1 MNDFKRKD
9 YGSGSNYGLRRDGGP
24 VENLSYGHTDNYLT
38 GRNGLQSMSL
48 DNRRNKKT
56 RFDFILPALVFLLSL
71 FGLLIIY
78 SATRYSM
85 PNNVTDPMFY
95 LKKQGFFLI
104 AAAVVFILI
113 QFTNYRFITK
123 LWWALLIIIIALLT
137 GVLLFGYVVNGSKS
151 WIDLKFTSIQPSEF
165 SKVLMVLVNAAILSK
180 WPREKTNSVG
190 FKKVALS
197 LLVAVLCMVLVML
210 EPDYGT
216 ALIFF
221 LTFMG
226 MLFLSGANL
235 FYFFGILIVTVGG
248 FFTAIK
254 IGLIKQYQ
262 LDRILVFMKPDIE
275 KQGIGYNLF
284 QSKLAIG
291 SGGIWGKGLFLG
303 KQTNLNY
310 VPEHHTDFIFSVIGE
325 ELGFFGAVAVII
337 IIALIIWRCFYIAAN
352 ARNSLGSLIASGV
365 GFIILSQSVIN
376 IGMTIGIMPVIGI
389 PLPFLSNG
397 GSNLLA
403 IFIGV
408 AFVENV
414 YFKRELRK
422 DYEIAY
428 DEFD

>member
-1 MNDFKRKD
+1 MDDYKIKD
-9 YGSGSNYGLRRDGGP
+9 YKSGNYYSPGSVSRP
-24 VENLSYGHTDNYLT
+24 AENKSYGHKNNIFGSRDS
-38 GRNGLQSMSL
+38 LQQMSL
-48 DNRRNKKT
+48 DDRRNKRT
-56 RFDFILPALVFLLSL
+56 RFDFILPALVILLSL

-78 SATRYSM
+78 SATKYSM

-95 LKKQGFFLI
+95 LKKQGYALI
-104 AAAVVFILI
+104 AGVVVFILV
-113 QFTNYRFITK
+113 QFINYRLVAK
-123 LWWALLIIIIALLT
+123 LWWALLILIIALIT
-137 GVLLFGYVVNGSKS
+137 VVLLFGYEVHGSKS
-151 WIDLKFTSIQPSEF
+151 WLDLGFTSIQPSEF
-165 SKVLMVLVNAAILSK
+165 AKVLMVFVNAAILSK
-180 WPREKTNSVG
+180 WPREKTNTVS

-197 LLVAVLCMVLVML
+197 LLVAALCIILVML

-221 LTFMG
+221 LTFIG

-235 FYFFGILIVTVGG
+235 FYFFGILAVTVGG
-248 FFTAIK
+248 FFAAIQT
-254 IGLIKQYQ
+254 GLIKQYQ
-262 LDRILVFMKPDIE
+262 MDRILVFIKPDIE

-291 SGGIWGKGLFLG
+291 SGGISGKGLFLG
-303 KQTNLNY
+303 RQTNLNY

-325 ELGFFGAVAVII
+325 EIGFFGAVAVVI
-337 IIALIIWRCFYIAAN
+337 IIALVICRCFYIAAN
-352 ARNSLGSLIASGV
+352 ARNSLGTLIASGI

-389 PLPFLSNG
+389 PLPFLSYG
-397 GSNLLA
+397 GSNLVA
-403 IFIGV
+403 VFIGI

-414 YFKRELRK
+414 YLKRELRK